1 MVINGSKVGI
11 KRKQLIF
18 SCQSVG
24 YKMREFEDLAVSVT
38 FDRLATIKIELFGQ
52 LLMRGHY

>member
-1 MVINGSKVGI
+1 MVVNGSQVGI

-24 YKMREFEDLAVSVT
+24 YKMREFEDLAVSVI
-38 FDRLATIKIELFGQ
+38 FDRLATIKIEQ
-52 LLMRGHY
+52 